1 MLVPVLGLAGALPA
15 ASASLTSTRVTKI
28 TQIPHLSASTGAAST
43 GTRARSGDAKHAST
57 PSAVEEASQKAAAST
72 RTSCKQVVYIGD
84 STSEGETSTD
94 YIPDSKLRLPAQ
106 LADVGVQT
114 TIPEIS
120 GARSIIET
128 FEGEPN
134 GATVAQSHIQQGFNG
149 CWILA
154 LGTNEVDN
162 VHDGGPSFQIR
173 IDKMM
178 SIIGKQPV
186 MWIDSITLLPPGNP
200 YAEDAMQ
207 KWNKTLLANC
217 SRYPNMR
224 VFDWA
229 AYAKPKWFIPDGIHY
244 YSPGYVARSH
254 YISLG
259 LAHSFPAAGPP
270 NPNCLVR

>member
-1 MLVPVLGLAGALPA
+1 
-15 ASASLTSTRVTKI
+15 
-28 TQIPHLSASTGAAST
+28 
-43 GTRARSGDAKHAST
+43 
-57 PSAVEEASQKAAAST
+57 
-72 RTSCKQVVYIGD
+72 VYIGD

-120 GARSIIET
+120 GARAIIET

-134 GATVAQSHIQQGFNG
+134 GAAVAQSHIQQGFNG

-186 MWIDSITLLPPGNP
+186 MWIDSITLLPPGDP

-254 YISLG
+254 YIALG
-259 LAHSFPAAGPP
+259 LAHSFPSAGPP